1 MKTWKDIEEGLGG
14 GVGGGEGEEE
24 GRGGKGLRYD
34 GLAHHQEVT
43 VMALIEHYA
52 TVQHWFN
59 KVTVICLFMF
69 NIH

>member
-52 TVQHWFN
+52 TVQH
-59 KVTVICLFMF
+59 
-69 NIH
+69 